1 MSKNTKEIDLHQM
14 LKKHFG
20 FNSFKG
26 NQEAV
31 IRNVLSGKDSFVI
44 MPTGGGKS
52 MCYQLPALISE
63 GTAIIVSP
71 LIALMKNQ
79 VDMIRNFGTEEGV
92 AHFLNSLLSKQEIL
106 AVRDD
111 LTSGRVKLLYVAPE
125 SLHKEEN
132 VELLRSIKISFYAID
147 EAHCISEWGHD
158 FRPEYRNLHN
168 IIQHIGH
175 KVPIIALTATATT
188 KVQHDIQ
195 KNLDIMDA
203 TVFKSSFDRA
213 NLYYEI
219 RPKNKDVYKDI
230 IKFVKQH
237 SGKSG
242 IIYCMSRKKV
252 EELAQILQINGIK
265 ALPYHAGL
273 DALTRRTNQDMFLME
288 DVDIIVATIA
298 FGMGI
303 DKPDVRYVIH
313 HDMPKSLEGYY
324 QETGRGGRDDGE
336 GLCIAFYCYDDMLRL
351 KKFLKQKKI
360 AEQEINEQLLE
371 ETIAFAE
378 SNMCRHKML
387 LHYFGETYNKDNCG
401 SCDNCL
407 NPKEKYDG
415 KELIEMVLKT
425 IDSVKQLYK
434 EPYVINILMGKATGS
449 IKEVKHDKLEIFGEG
464 SDYDERFW
472 SSIIRQAIVLDFIKK
487 DVENYGL
494 LKITKKGVNFLKK
507 PTTVMLTKDREEE
520 LDSDEDV
527 IAAGNSMK
535 GAATDNELFVLLKD
549 LRKNISRKE
558 NLPPFVIFQDPSL
571 EDMSIQYPITM
582 DELQQI
588 TGVGA
593 GKAKKY
599 GQPFIDLIKTYVED
613 NEIIRPHDMVVKS
626 VVNKSGL
633 KVYIIQSVD
642 RKVPLDSLAEAKD
655 LTMDELLTEVESIV
669 ASGTH
674 LDIRYFVD
682 EVVDEYHYEQIYD
695 YFKEEAET
703 DSIEKAIEELCD
715 DEITEEE
722 VRLVR
727 ILFMSEL
734 GNK

>member
-1 MSKNTKEIDLHQM
+1 
-14 LKKHFG
+14 
-20 FNSFKG
+20 
-26 NQEAV
+26 
-31 IRNVLSGKDSFVI
+31 
-44 MPTGGGKS
+44 
-52 MCYQLPALISE
+52 
-63 GTAIIVSP
+63 
-71 LIALMKNQ
+71 
-79 VDMIRNFGTEEGV
+79 
-92 AHFLNSLLSKQEIL
+92 
-106 AVRDD
+106 
-111 LTSGRVKLLYVAPE
+111 
-125 SLHKEEN
+125 
-132 VELLRSIKISFYAID
+132 
-147 EAHCISEWGHD
+147 
-158 FRPEYRNLHN
+158 
-168 IIQHIGH
+168 
-175 KVPIIALTATATT
+175 VPVIALTATATT

-195 KNLDIMDA
+195 KNLNILDA

-213 NLYYEI
+213 NLYYEV
-219 RPKNKDVYKDI
+219 RAKTKDVYKDI

-237 SGKSG
+237 NGKSG

-252 EELAQILQINGIK
+252 EELSQMLQINGIK

-371 ETIAFAE
+371 ETIAFSE
-378 SNMCRHKML
+378 SSMCRHKML
-387 LHYFGETYNKDNCG
+387 LHYFGETYTKENCG

-407 NPKEKYDG
+407 NPKEKFDG
-415 KELIEMVLKT
+415 KELIEMILKT
-425 IDSVKQLYK
+425 VDSVKQLYK
-434 EPYVINILMGKATGS
+434 EPYIINILMGKATGS
-449 IKEVKHDKLEIFGEG
+449 IKEVKHDKLDVFGEG

-472 SSIIRQAIVLDFIKK
+472 SSVIRQAIVLDFLKK
-487 DVENYGL
+487 DVENYGI
-494 LKITKKGVNFLKK
+494 LKITKKGTSFLKK
-507 PTTVMLTKDREEE
+507 PVTVMLTKDRENED
-520 LDSDEDV
+520 LDGDEDV
-527 IAAGNSMK
+527 MASGGGIK
-535 GAATDNELFVLLKD
+535 GSATDNELFILLKD

-599 GQPFIDLIKTYVED
+599 GQPFLNLIKTYVEE
-613 NEIIRPHDMVVKS
+613 NEIIRPNDMVVKS
-626 VVNKSGL
+626 VINKSGL

-642 RKVPLDSLAEAKD
+642 RKVPLDSLAVAKD
-655 LTMDELLTEVESIV
+655 LSMDELLTEVESIV

-674 LDIRYFVD
+674 LDIRYFVE
-682 EVVDEYHYEQIYD
+682 EVVDEYHFEQIYD
-695 YFKEEAET
+695 YFKEKAET
-703 DSIEKAIEELCD
+703 DSIEKAIQELCD
-715 DEITEEE
+715 DELTEEE